1 MVGIGPGSTADMT
14 PRAMEA
20 LKSSDVI
27 AGYKTYLRLIK
38 DVIGDKPVLSS
49 GMGEERQRCEAAL
62 EEAAKGKVVSIVS
75 SGDPGVYG
83 MAGLVLELAGN
94 MEYEV
99 PVEIIPGVPASCAAS
114 ALLGAPIMHDH
125 AVISLSDLLTP
136 WEQIEKRLRL
146 AVEGDYVIVLYNPKS
161 SQRTWQIE
169 KARQIIMEKR
179 SPTLPVGI
187 VKDAGRQGQEVVVTT
202 LADMLKHPTD
212 MTTTI
217 IIGNST
223 TFLSGNFMVTKR
235 GYKL

>member
-1 MVGIGPGSTADMT
+1 MT
-14 PRAMEA
+14 PRAIEA
-20 LKSSDVI
+20 LRASDVI
-27 AGYKTYLRLIK
+27 AGYKTYLKLIK

-62 EEAAKGKVVSIVS
+62 KEAAEGKVVSIVS

-83 MAGLVLELAGN
+83 MAGLVLELAGRVN
-94 MEYEV
+94 PKI
-99 PVEIIPGVPASCAAS
+99 PVEIIPGIPASSAAA

-136 WEQIEKRLRL
+136 WELIEKRLRL

-161 SQRTWQIE
+161 SQRTSQIE
-169 KARQIIMEKR
+169 KAQQIIMEKR
-179 SPTLPVGI
+179 PGSLPVGI
-187 VKDAGRQGQEVVVTT
+187 VKNAGRTGQEIAVTT
-202 LADMLKHPTD
+202 ISEMLNHTID
-212 MTTTI
+212 MTTII

-223 TFLSGNFMVTKR
+223 TFVSDNFMVTKR